1 MSIELKLRE
10 INGTLNTILNTLSKL
25 DNYNKKDRRY
35 KTLHS
40 YITGQFFRELRRW
53 KAIVESKPAT
63 RSHYRAME
71 PIGKKLHKL
80 ERKLQLKYPN
90 LPIHNFMALSARYR
104 EDKTASTQM
113 IKDANNIRL
122 KRHEF
127 VNYYVN
133 DLPKDIIT
141 FKNIKSGNR
150 AIKVNKSIYS
160 LQSFRNLT
168 RSAVYEV
175 LNRHGNSILF
185 VDPMTKQT
193 VRRSQIT
200 PIKVKLMKTESGR
213 YCLKN
218 KMSR

>member
-1 MSIELKLRE
+1 MPPLNLRE
-10 INGTLNTILNTLSKL
+10 LNSQINAVSNALNRL
-25 DNYNKKDRRY
+25 DNYNKKERRY
-35 KTLHS
+35 KTL
-40 YITGQFFRELRRW
+40 YTYLFGQFRRLLMRFRV
-53 KAIVESKPAT
+53 IVNSKPAT
-63 RSHYRAME
+63 RSHHSDMQ
-71 PIGKKLHKL
+71 PMGKKLYKL
-80 ERKLQLKYPN
+80 ERKLYSKYPN
-90 LPIHNFMALSARYR
+90 LPIGNFMALSARYR
-104 EDKTASTQM
+104 EDKTALTQM

-200 PIKVKLMKTESGR
+200 PIKVKLRKQNRGD
-213 YCLKN
+213 N
-218 KMSR
+218 V

>member
-1 MSIELKLRE
+1 MPPLNLRE
-10 INGTLNTILNTLSKL
+10 LNSQINAVSNALNRL
-25 DNYNKKDRRY
+25 DNYNKKERRY
-35 KTLHS
+35 KTL
-40 YITGQFFRELRRW
+40 YTYLFGQFRRLLMRFRV
-53 KAIVESKPAT
+53 IVNSKPAT
-63 RSHYRAME
+63 RSHHSDMQ
-71 PIGKKLHKL
+71 PMGKKLYKL
-80 ERKLQLKYPN
+80 ERKLYSKYPN
-90 LPIHNFMALSARYR
+90 LPIGNFMALSARYR

-200 PIKVKLMKTESGR
+200 PIKVKLRKQNRGDTV
-213 YCLKN
+213 
-218 KMSR
+218 

>member
-1 MSIELKLRE
+1 MPPLNLRE
-10 INGTLNTILNTLSKL
+10 LNSQINAVSNAVNRL
-25 DNYNKKDRRY
+25 DNYNKKERRY
-35 KTLHS
+35 KTL
-40 YITGQFFRELRRW
+40 YTYLFGQFRRVLMRFRV
-53 KAIVESKPAT
+53 IVNSKPAT
-63 RSHYRAME
+63 RSHHSALQPM
-71 PIGKKLHKL
+71 GKKLYKL
-80 ERKLQLKYPN
+80 ERKLYSKYPN
-90 LPIHNFMALSARYR
+90 LPIGNFMALSARYR
-104 EDKTASTQM
+104 EDKTALTQM

-175 LNRHGNSILF
+175 LN
-185 VDPMTKQT
+185 
-193 VRRSQIT
+193 
-200 PIKVKLMKTESGR
+200 
-213 YCLKN
+213 
-218 KMSR
+218 

>member
-1 MSIELKLRE
+1 MPPLNIRELNSQ
-10 INGTLNTILNTLSKL
+10 INAVSNALNRL
-25 DNYNKKDRRY
+25 DNYNKKERRY
-35 KTLHS
+35 KTL
-40 YITGQFFRELRRW
+40 YTYLFGQFRRVLMRFRV
-53 KAIVESKPAT
+53 IVNSKPAT
-63 RSHYRAME
+63 RSHHSAMQ
-71 PIGKKLHKL
+71 PMGKKLYKL
-80 ERKLQLKYPN
+80 ERKLYSKYPN
-90 LPIHNFMALSARYR
+90 LPIGNFMALSARYR
-104 EDKTASTQM
+104 EDKTALTQM

-200 PIKVKLMKTESGR
+200 PIKVKLIKQNRGDTV
-213 YCLKN
+213 
-218 KMSR
+218 

>member
-1 MSIELKLRE
+1 MPPLNLRE
-10 INGTLNTILNTLSKL
+10 LNSQINAVSKALNRL
-25 DNYNKKDRRY
+25 DNYNKKERRY
-35 KTLHS
+35 KTL
-40 YITGQFFRELRRW
+40 YTYLFGQFRRLLMRFRV
-53 KAIVESKPAT
+53 IVNSKPAT
-63 RSHYRAME
+63 RSHHSDMQ
-71 PIGKKLHKL
+71 PMGKKLYKL
-80 ERKLQLKYPN
+80 ERKLYSKYPN
-90 LPIHNFMALSARYR
+90 LPIGNFMALSARYR

-200 PIKVKLMKTESGR
+200 PIKVKLIKQNRGDTV
-213 YCLKN
+213 
-218 KMSR
+218 

>member
-1 MSIELKLRE
+1 MPPLNLRE
-10 INGTLNTILNTLSKL
+10 LNSQINAVSNALNRL
-25 DNYNKKDRRY
+25 DNYNKKERRY
-35 KTLHS
+35 KTL
-40 YITGQFFRELRRW
+40 YTYLFGQFRRLLVRFRV
-53 KAIVESKPAT
+53 IVNSKPAT
-63 RSHYRAME
+63 RSHHSDMQ
-71 PIGKKLHKL
+71 PMGKKLYKL
-80 ERKLQLKYPN
+80 ERKLYSKFPN
-90 LPIHNFMALSARYR
+90 LPIGNFMALSARYR

-200 PIKVKLMKTESGR
+200 PIKVKLIKQNRGDTV
-213 YCLKN
+213 
-218 KMSR
+218 

>member
-90 LPIHNFMALSARYR
+90 LPIHNFTEQSARYR
-104 EDKTASTQM
+104 ATSSAKYAN
-113 IKDANNIRL
+113 KDANNRHL
-122 KRHEF
+122 NRHEF
-127 VNYYVN
+127 INYYVN
-133 DLPKDIIT
+133 DLPKDAIT
-141 FKNIKSGNR
+141 LNNINSGNR
-150 AIKVNKSIYS
+150 AIKINKSIYS

-175 LNRHGNSILF
+175 LTRHGNSILF
-185 VDPMTKQT
+185 IDPMTKQT
-193 VRRSQIT
+193 VRRRDIT
-200 PIKVKLMKTESGR
+200 PIKIRRGPSASEIYGNNV
-213 YCLKN
+213 
-218 KMSR
+218 